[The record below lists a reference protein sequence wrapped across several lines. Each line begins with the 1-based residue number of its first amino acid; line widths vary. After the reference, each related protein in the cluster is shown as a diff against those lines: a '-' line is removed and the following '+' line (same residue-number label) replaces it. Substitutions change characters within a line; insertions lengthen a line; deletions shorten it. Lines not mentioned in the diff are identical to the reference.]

1 MAEVEER
8 EYDTILL
15 QIGGNDMTRLHRL
28 SQVAPEFEALI
39 ESLPKH
45 QRLIVLS
52 CGNLGGAG
60 IFPRLIGSLYEYIS
74 RTYHVKLREITTKH
88 GGIYVDLFDER
99 DSDPFVREPEVYL
112 APDYFHPSSRGYEYW
127 FTKVEEKLKE
137 NQ

>member
-1 MAEVEER
+1 
-8 EYDTILL
+8 
-15 QIGGNDMTRLHRL
+15 MTRLHRL

>member
-1 MAEVEER
+1 MVSKNLFPH
-8 EYDTILL
+8 ILIKSPMVGL
-15 QIGGNDMTRLHRL
+15 LLLL
-28 SQVAPEFEALI
+28 SSCTPTPQQPARV

-52 CGNLGGAG
+52 CGNLGGAE
-60 IFPRLIGSLYEYIS
+60 IFPRLIGSLYEHIS
-74 RTYHVKLREITTKH
+74 RTYHTKLREITTKH

-127 FTKVEEKLKE
+127 FGKVEARLEESMK
-137 NQ
+137 